1 MTEETIAITVNG
13 KKLTGLENL
22 IEIIVDT
29 NLHLPNMFSILI
41 SDEMDE
47 RTGKLAYTDSDTTFK
62 LGAEVKIEIETPDVP
77 GEHQPVKST
86 LIIGEI
92 TALEPAFSNNGLELL
107 QIRGYD
113 RAYRL
118 NRGKKTRTF
127 GDANPNGAGT
137 TEEKIISAIV
147 QESKGITGKK
157 VDTSGL
163 RNLKYPY
170 VLQMNQTDLEFL
182 WARAEMVGYQVYVED
197 KTLYFQKADAH
208 RGSSSDKPAALHWPD
223 NLLSFHPRLTLAKQV
238 NQAVV
243 TGWDSGA
250 KKQIESKINA
260 DKSKTTLNIGP
271 NKTGSK
277 VVKSALN
284 SDADDTV
291 VTRPGLTIDQA
302 KAMAVARFA
311 AAESEFIQAEGV
323 CRDGDPRLI
332 AGRVVTINGV
342 GTRFSGDY
350 YITEAR
356 HVYSRGLYRV
366 TFSVSGR
373 TPYTASRLLSSNNG
387 SNGTAGQMQGVVTAK
402 VISLEDPEALGRVQV
417 MFPWLP
423 KYKNADLASNWA
435 RLASPAAGKDRGFY
449 YLPEVDDEVLVAF
462 EHGDPN
468 FPYIVGMLWN
478 QKDKPPTGTARIVAN
493 DKKKVDQRVL
503 CSRSG
508 HKIILDDTDGK
519 EQIII
524 QDKTEKNKIVI
535 DSKQNSMTINV
546 EKDLTIV
553 ANGNASIESAGDMSL
568 KSKKGISLECN
579 QLTVKATGSGK
590 VEGAQLEITG
600 KSMVNVKN
608 GAGAKIALS
617 GPTVNLN

>member
-1 MTEETIAITVNG
+1 MTRETITITVDG
-13 KKLTGLENL
+13 RKLTDLSHL
-22 IEIIVDT
+22 IEVIVDT

-41 SDEMDE
+41 SDEPDAI
-47 RTGKLAYTDSDTTFK
+47 TGNLTHIDNDDMFK
-62 LGAEVKIEIETPDVP
+62 LGAEVKISLETPDVP
-77 GEHQPVKST
+77 GEIRPIKST

-92 TALEPAFSNNGLELL
+92 TALEPAFTNDGVELL

-118 NRGKKTRTF
+118 NRGKRTRTF
-127 GDANPNGAGT
+127 GDANPKGAGT
-137 TEEKIISAIV
+137 TEEKIISTIV
-147 QESKGITGKK
+147 QETDGITGKS

-182 WARAEMVGYQVYVED
+182 WLRAELVGYQVYVED

-208 RGSSSDKPAALHWPD
+208 RGGVTDKPAPLQWPD

-238 NQAVV
+238 DQAVV
-243 TGWDSGA
+243 TGWDPSA
-250 KKQIESKINA
+250 KKQVEGKANS
-260 DKSKTTLNIGP
+260 DKSKTTLDIGP
-271 NKTGSK
+271 NKTGGS
-277 VVKSALN
+277 VAKSALKGE
-284 SDADDTV
+284 ADDTIV
-291 VTRPGLTIDQA
+291 NRPGLTIDQA
-302 KAMAVARFA
+302 KAMAAARFA
-311 AAESEFIQAEGV
+311 ASESEFIQAEGV
-323 CRDGDPRLI
+323 VRDGDPRLA
-332 AGRVVTINGV
+332 AGRVVTIKGV
-342 GTRFSGDY
+342 GKRFSGEY

-356 HVYSRGLYRV
+356 HMYSRGLYRV

-373 TPYTASRLLSSNNG
+373 TPYTASRLLSSHNG
-387 SNGTAGQMQGVVTAK
+387 NGRPDQIQGVVTAK
-402 VISLEDPEALGRVQV
+402 VISLEDPEELGRVQV
-417 MFPWLP
+417 MYPWLP
-423 KYKNADLASNWA
+423 KYKGAELASNWA
-435 RLASPAAGKDRGFY
+435 RLASPMAGKERGFF

-478 QKDKPPTGTARIVAN
+478 HKDKPPTGTAQIVAK
-493 DKKKVDQRVL
+493 DKKKVNQRVL

-508 HKIILDDTDGK
+508 HKIILDDTEGK

-535 DSKQNSMTINV
+535 DSKQNSMSIDV

-553 ANGNASIESAGDMSL
+553 TKGNANIEATGNLSL
-568 KSKKGISLECN
+568 KSKKDILMECSKLTIKSTGAAKLE
-579 QLTVKATGSGK
+579 GS
-590 VEGAQLEITG
+590 QLEIKG
-600 KSMVNVKN
+600 MSMVNVSN
-608 GAGAKIALS
+608 GAGAKVALS